1 MKPIRVCLLGLTHP
15 HSAAHL
21 RTLDLLGAVE
31 GIYLCPDEG
40 EETPAALMRETTKIL
55 GVLPGLDA
63 LVSKRDAPVVLVALR
78 NARVRVAALRL
89 IRAGKHLYCEK
100 PLGVSAED
108 ACAIRDEA
116 LARGAHVSVCY
127 PWRFHPYIR
136 EIRRIIAEGALGRIV
151 QLNVRWAA
159 SQVRLRDPTHWLFRR
174 AESGGGILSWLG
186 CHWFDA
192 LRYMLQDDVVAVAGT
207 TRTLSGEAIDVEDA
221 ACLSLRF
228 ASGAIGSFSTGYLL
242 SGGRAGYEG
251 GASDMALRIWGQR
264 GRVIWDPALRDSP
277 VTIETVSAAEQRA
290 SLREFN
296 FERRECRAYSGPWGL
311 EHAAQFFAAVEGE
324 SDFPSSVEDAIYV
337 HRILDAAYRASES
350 GCEADVA
357 G

>member
-1 MKPIRVCLLGLTHP
+1 M
-15 HSAAHL
+15 HL
-21 RTLDLLGAVE
+21 RTLDLLEAVE

-40 EETPAALMRETTKIL
+40 EETPAELMRETTKIR
-55 GVLPGLDA
+55 GVLRGLDA
-63 LVSKRDAPVVLVALR
+63 LVNERDASVVLVTLR
-78 NARVRVAALRL
+78 NARVRATALRL

-108 ACAIRDEA
+108 ARAIRDEA
-116 LARGAHVSVCY
+116 VAQGAHVSVCY
-127 PWRFHPYIR
+127 PWRFHPCIR
-136 EIRRIIAEGALGRIV
+136 EIRRIIAEGALGRV
-151 QLNVRWAA
+151 MQLEVRMAA
-159 SQVRLRDPTHWLFRR
+159 SQVRLRDPNHWLFRR
-174 AESGGGILSWLG
+174 AESGGGVLSWLG

-192 LRYMLQDDVVAVAGT
+192 LRYILQDEVLAVAGS
-207 TRTLSGEAIDVEDA
+207 TRTLSGEKIDVEDA

-228 ASGAIGSFSTGYLL
+228 ASGAIGSFSAGYLL
-242 SGGRAGYEG
+242 PGGRPGYEG
-251 GASDMALRIWGQR
+251 GAFDTALRIWGHR
-264 GRVIWDPALRDSP
+264 GRITWDPALRDSP
-277 VTIETVSAAEQRA
+277 VTIETVSAPEQGV

-324 SDFPSSVEDAIYV
+324 SDFPSSVDDAIHV
-337 HRILDAAYRASES
+337 HRILEAAYRASES